1 MILVADTSG
10 LLAALHSE
18 DPEHARAAHALGA
31 ATTVLISPVMLCELD
46 HVGTR
51 ALGRAGAAA
60 AIDQLELWS
69 RTERVVI
76 PAVTA
81 DLLAEA
87 RGVRLQYASLAL
99 DLVDAVN
106 VALAARYDTNEVLTL
121 DHRDYRAIR
130 PLGRHASFRLLPHDL

>member
-10 LLAALHSE
+10 LLAALHAD
-18 DPEHARAAHALGA
+18 DPDHARAAQALAAA
-31 ATTVLISPVMLCELD
+31 ATVVVSPVMLCELD
-46 HVGTR
+46 HVGART
-51 ALGRAGAAA
+51 LGRAGAAA
-60 AIDQLELWS
+60 AGDRLERWA

-81 DLLAEA
+81 DVLAEA
-87 RGVRLQYASLAL
+87 RGVRTQYAALDL

-106 VALAARYDTNEVLTL
+106 VALAALYDTNEVLTL

-130 PLGRHASFRLLPHDL
+130 PLGRHTAFRLWPYDL